1 MGPRCR
7 EGAPPATIDSVA
19 APASR
24 RGRCRALSPARET
37 YGTAWGH
44 DAPAWVEL
52 VGVHGGIAMPAL
64 RERSNGCHFRTI
76 EGAFVHERHR
86 PERLRA
92 LRVPIPGQRLP
103 VPCRR
108 CAAQR
113 LHESHGCLHLGDD
126 QRHPMR
132 RFIGLARIRS
142 VPRAVGSGEHFGNG
156 PQYHVSRAGRL

>member
-1 MGPRCR
+1 
-7 EGAPPATIDSVA
+7 
-19 APASR
+19 
-24 RGRCRALSPARET
+24 
-37 YGTAWGH
+37 
-44 DAPAWVEL
+44 
-52 VGVHGGIAMPAL
+52 GIRP
-64 RERSNGCHFRTI
+64 
-76 EGAFVHERHR
+76 HEAHR

-142 VPRAVGSGEHFGNG
+142 VPRAV
-156 PQYHVSRAGRL
+156 